1 MACLG
6 LDGALLLEAM
16 SKIDYRPPRH
26 FYLFPSPSIIE
37 APGAENALG
46 ITNFDDGPPYTA
58 DPVGGE
64 FARMFDERAVA
75 HALPYPHVD
84 SQAANEYAGWQILA
98 AAVAGAK
105 SLDDAALANWLEH
118 NHVATLLGK
127 RGFTG
132 AHHTS
137 EKDLT
142 QLKQVQKATWVTVWP
157 AANATPGCKLIAP

>member
-6 LDGALLLEAM
+6 LDGNLLLEAM

-26 FYLFPSPSIIE
+26 FYLFPSPSLAQ

-46 ITNFDDGPPYTA
+46 ITNFEDGPPYTL
-58 DPVGGE
+58 DPVAGE
-64 FARMFDERAVA
+64 FAKLFDARAQA
-75 HALPYPHVD
+75 AALPYPHAD
-84 SQAANEYAGWQILA
+84 GQAGNEYAGWQILA
-98 AAVAGAK
+98 AAVEGAQ
-105 SLDDAALANWLEH
+105 SLEDAKLAAWLEH
-118 NHVATLLGK
+118 HEIDTVVGK

-142 QLKQVQKATWVTVWP
+142 HIRQVQDKTWVTVWP
-157 AANATPGCKLIAP
+157 AANATPGRHLIAP